1 MSENVDLYELVI
13 NRLKYISLSKSDI
26 KGIRIYLGESVSD
39 TPIKELKQ
47 LKGVYAGGCTGFLLF
62 KDNTWLELADS
73 WYGTTLEYFSPPVL
87 D

>member
-1 MSENVDLYELVI
+1 MSENADLYDLVI
-13 NRLKYISLSKSDI
+13 NRLKDISLSKSDI
-26 KGIRIYLGESVSD
+26 KGIRIYLGKSVLD
-39 TPIKELKQ
+39 TPIKELEQ
-47 LKGVYAGGCTGFLLF
+47 LKGVYVGGCTGFLLF